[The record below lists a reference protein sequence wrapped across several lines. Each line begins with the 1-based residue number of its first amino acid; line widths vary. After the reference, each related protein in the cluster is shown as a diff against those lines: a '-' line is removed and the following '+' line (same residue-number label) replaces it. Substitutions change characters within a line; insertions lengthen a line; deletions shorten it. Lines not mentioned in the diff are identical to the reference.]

1 MSEAEL
7 HMLRARLL
15 GGQLNKARRGE
26 LWIRP
31 PIGFVY
37 DAQGRIVLDP
47 DEQIQRAVRLL
58 FEAFRRTGS
67 AERVVRYFSSEG
79 ILFPRRLTRG
89 PRAGEVLFVPLEHYR
104 VLQILHNPRYTG
116 AYVMGICS

>member
-15 GGQLNKARRGE
+15 GGQLNKVRREE

-37 DAQGRIVLDP
+37 DAKGRIVLDP

-67 AERVVRYFSSEG
+67 AERVVATSPQKGFCF
-79 ILFPRRLTRG
+79 L
-89 PRAGEVLFVPLEHYR
+89 A
-104 VLQILHNPRYTG
+104 N
-116 AYVMGICS
+116 